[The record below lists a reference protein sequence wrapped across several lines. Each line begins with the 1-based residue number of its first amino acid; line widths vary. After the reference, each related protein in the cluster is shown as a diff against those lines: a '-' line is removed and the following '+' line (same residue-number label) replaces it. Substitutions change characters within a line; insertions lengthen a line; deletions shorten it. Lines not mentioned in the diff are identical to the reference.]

1 MSFFSRLSV
10 IISVV
15 KSLSKNFFQPK
26 KKKKDDDIREKFFP
40 HGPPCTRFCFSTFF
54 FWGGGE
60 LPKSHLPPLKNR
72 WSPLIFNGELRE
84 CQSFGAYILIAPALV
99 VYLVCLPAKWRTLFH
114 LCLIKSLISLNKSR
128 TKSPSLDKDQFTK
141 SLHS

>member
-1 MSFFSRLSV
+1 MTLES
-10 IISVV
+10 
-15 KSLSKNFFQPK
+15 NFFPMAHLARGFVFQ
-26 KKKKDDDIREKFFP
+26 
-40 HGPPCTRFCFSTFF
+40 FF
-54 FWGGGE
+54 FFFLVRGGGE

-114 LCLIKSLISLNKSR
+114 L
-128 TKSPSLDKDQFTK
+128 
-141 SLHS
+141 